1 METGIST
8 VLCLLY
14 PVKDKKNSRFPCAVS
29 PFNLLTTFKR
39 IKRIKIRNTIDMFI
53 CYRIHRYSMG
63 ASHYGQQRFVGVA
76 YRFLVLNGPRTSHE
90 IMDYMQNNHPTKCRN
105 MTIRKTSSLLSVH
118 PMFVRLEK
126 TNHHNGRY
134 KYKVATYATVPET
147 VVIDNLV
154 SKLSE
159 GKNIMYSFRKY
170 PEFIRNK
177 VNHILDNFPPDTP
190 NEILTNR

>member
-14 PVKDKKNSRFPCAVS
+14 PVKDKKNNRIPCAVS
-29 PFNLLTTFKR
+29 AFNLLTTFKR
-39 IKRIKIRNTIDMFI
+39 IKRIKIRNTIGMFI

-63 ASHYGQQRFVGVA
+63 ASQYGQQRFVGVA

-105 MTIRKTSSLLSVH
+105 MTVRKTSSLLNVH
-118 PMFVRLEK
+118 PMFVRLGK

-147 VVIDNLV
+147 AVINNLV
-154 SKLSE
+154 LKLSQ

-170 PEFIRNK
+170 PEFIRNQ
-177 VNHILDNFPPDTP
+177 VNDILDNSPPDTP